1 MSSQRYKIL
10 PNPPPNDS
18 NDGREQCNLSI
29 QEKVKK
35 LKKKTKKNPKK
46 QYIWF
51 EDTLGN
57 PRNGIC
63 RCVLSKVVSHFEL
76 KG

>member
-1 MSSQRYKIL
+1 MTVMMAGNNVICQFK
-10 PNPPPNDS
+10 
-18 NDGREQCNLSI
+18 
-29 QEKVKK
+29 KK
-35 LKKKTKKNPKK
+35 LKKKKKKNPKK